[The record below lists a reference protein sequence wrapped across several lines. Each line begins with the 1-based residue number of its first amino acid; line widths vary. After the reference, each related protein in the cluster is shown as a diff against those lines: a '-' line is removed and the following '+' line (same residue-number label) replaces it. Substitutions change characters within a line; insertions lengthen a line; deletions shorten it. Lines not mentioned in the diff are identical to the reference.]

1 VPVAVCSHASKVYC
15 LSLFIAHRADS
26 GRSPIQQVP
35 NGHPVFV
42 EEGAP
47 HNSQQRALA
56 AFANCAS
63 DCPGFTMFSGRMK
76 ERIGQIVDVNEY
88 QIKVVLAYRLDEVID
103 AVALQLAH
111 QLDPY
116 VKSMGERLNSIR
128 PAYLGMQL
136 YASVVNNVAL
146 IFSEY
151 SKRWA
156 LNMEPVEVSDLHG
169 AAVASRLTAL
179 IIYAMELELEMD
191 LGGVALGP
199 E

>member
-1 VPVAVCSHASKVYC
+1 
-15 LSLFIAHRADS
+15 
-26 GRSPIQQVP
+26 
-35 NGHPVFV
+35 
-42 EEGAP
+42 
-47 HNSQQRALA
+47 
-56 AFANCAS
+56 
-63 DCPGFTMFSGRMK
+63 MFSGRMK